1 MAQVVLN
8 RMLVTIPVLI
18 GVTLLSYILVSLAPG
33 DAVTAF
39 IDPVTRAQL
48 GEEWVEMRRDQLGL
62 DEPVVVRYFY
72 WLRELAQGN
81 LGFSLINGRPVSETI
96 LDRLGP
102 TILLMGSAIAIG
114 TVVGIPLGILSAVR
128 QYSLLD
134 YVTTLGGFLTIST
147 PSFFLGLSLVYLFAV
162 RWNLFPSS
170 GMRSLGQNDS
180 VIDLIQHMVLPV
192 MVLAMAQLPI
202 MMRYARST
210 MLEVL
215 RQDYI
220 TTARSKGLRERIVMT
235 SHAFRNALIP
245 MITVIGLSL
254 PELLSGA
261 VITETIFQWPG
272 MGTLAVRAVTAR
284 DYPVILGVILATAT
298 LVLLSNLLADILYAA
313 ADPRIRLRGRR
324 SGA

>member
-1 MAQVVLN
+1 LGQVVLH
-8 RMLVTIPVLI
+8 RLLITVPVLI

-39 IDPVTRAQL
+39 IDPVTRAEL
-48 GEEWVEMRRDQLGL
+48 GEEWVEMRREQLGL
-62 DEPVVVRYFY
+62 NQPVVVRYFS
-72 WLRELAQGN
+72 WLRELVQGN
-81 LGFSLINGRPVSETI
+81 FGFSLINGQPVAGQI

-102 TILLMGSAIAIG
+102 TSMLMGSAILIG
-114 TVVGIPLGILSAVR
+114 TLVGVPLGILSAVR

-134 YVTTLGGFLTIST
+134 YITTVGGFLAIST
-147 PSFFLGLSLVYLFAV
+147 PSFFLGLGLVYLFAV
-162 RWNLFPSS
+162 RWRLFPSS
-170 GMRSLGQNDS
+170 GMRTLGEDDS
-180 VIDLIQHMVLPV
+180 TLDLIRHMVLPV
-192 MVLAMAQLPI
+192 MVLAMAQLPL

-215 RQDYI
+215 RQDYM
-220 TTARSKGLRERIVMT
+220 TTARAKGLRERIVLM

-245 MITVIGLSL
+245 LITVIGLSL

-272 MGTLAVRAVTAR
+272 MGTLAVRAVTSR
-284 DYPVILGVILATAT
+284 DYPVILGVILVTAT
-298 LVLLSNLLADILYAA
+298 MVLLANLLADLLYAV

-324 SGA
+324 A